1 MGQPAHVTQH
11 DVAGWTPAV
20 LTEYEIGRAILAAEI
35 IARSEKPV
43 AEVGCQ
49 KIASTVT
56 LEDDLRECV
65 KLAGHADNVRVW
77 TRATSGGRVRYGFY
91 REGWVLDALD
101 FLDRADFSDV
111 DRAWIGGLL
120 FGYRADAIQQFI
132 NRTTEQPTK

>member
-1 MGQPAHVTQH
+1 MGQAAQRAQPVEDH
-11 DVAGWTPAV
+11 WTPAV
-20 LTEYEIGRAILAAEI
+20 LAEYEVGRAILAAET

-49 KIASTVT
+49 KVASTVA

-77 TRATSGGRVRYGFY
+77 TLATDGGRTRYGFY

-101 FLDRADFSDV
+101 FLDRAELPEV
-111 DRAWIGGLL
+111 DRVWIGGLL
-120 FGYRADAIQQFI
+120 FGYRSDAIQQFI
-132 NRTTEQPTK
+132 DRTIGQPTK